1 MQILQINDVLASQT
15 NLNTARTMSVS
26 LRHDAIAETYS
37 DVKNMLFKA
46 AHTFAQR
53 HNVPFDEMLSEAH
66 VAFIKA
72 FDNYNPKRGRR
83 KTKFT
88 TWLYFAVH
96 CDLTTAI
103 QKRYKHINRHE
114 DLDDDFEEAHVN
126 PTFFLADLR
135 TQLSD
140 EALHIV
146 AVLLNPSDEFDTM
159 LRWDRV
165 EKGNSARCRNVLADY
180 VAVDTGWPEEKVHQ
194 HFKEIQM
201 ALSQ

>member
-1 MQILQINDVLASQT
+1 
-15 NLNTARTMSVS
+15 MSVS
-26 LRHDAIAETYS
+26 LRHDAIAETYT
-37 DVKNMLFKA
+37 DVKCMLFKA

-53 HNVPFDEMLSEAH
+53 HNVPFDDMLSEAH

-72 FDNYNPKRGRR
+72 FDNYSPKRGRR

-88 TWLYFAVH
+88 TWLYFALH

-103 QKRYKHINRHE
+103 QKRYKHLNRHE
-114 DLDDDFEEAHVN
+114 DLDDEVEEARTE

-146 AVLLNPSDEFDTM
+146 GVLLDPPTEFDTM
-159 LRWDRV
+159 MRWDRV
-165 EKGNSARCRNVLADY
+165 EKGNSAKCRHVLADY
-180 VAVDTGWPEEKVHQ
+180 ISADTGWPPEKVHQ
-194 HFKEIQM
+194 HFNEIRE
-201 ALSQ
+201 ALFQ